1 MKIEKTK
8 NASRN
13 IVFGVFLKLYQI
25 LFPFVMRTV
34 MMYTIGVQYL
44 GLNSLFTSIL
54 QVLNLAELGVG
65 SAMVFSMY
73 KPIAEDDSTT
83 ICALMK
89 LYKIYYR
96 VIGGIILVIGL
107 VLTPFIPRLISGTI
121 PADMNVY
128 ILYLLN
134 LFATVMTYWLFAYRN
149 SILQAHQ
156 RNDVASKVTL
166 GTDTVKYILQIVAL
180 VFLHNYYYFVIVLFL
195 TQILNNIF
203 TAIAAKKIFPQ
214 YNPKGNLPKEEINQ
228 INGKIRDL
236 FTSKL
241 GYTIVSSED
250 TIVISA
256 FLGLTVLAQYQNYY
270 YIMSSVI
277 GFMSII
283 YNSITAGVGNSMLT
297 KSVDQNYKEFR
308 IFTLLVS
315 FINGICC
322 ACFMGVYQPFMKL
335 WMGEAMLLPFSLVV
349 LLCVYFWIY
358 EYIMMASVYKDAGG
372 IWHKDRFRPL
382 ISGVANLGLNL
393 LAVKFIGLYGIVLS
407 TIVSMTIISAPW
419 ITTNI
424 FKLIFKRSP
433 IKYTIKLCYYAFSA
447 AVASGISYIAIEF
460 ISIDGWLGLI
470 LKAIICVIVS
480 SVIMMLF
487 FFKMDEYA
495 DAVSLIMRMLHLDK
509 KLHKG
514 SKDNKV
520 L

>member
-13 IVFGVFLKLYQI
+13 IIFGILLKIYQI
-25 LFPFVMRTV
+25 LLPFTMRTI
-34 MMYTIGVQYL
+34 MMYTIGVEYL
-44 GLNSLFTSIL
+44 GLNSLFTSVL

-73 KPIAEDDSTT
+73 KPIAEDDSVT
-83 ICALMK
+83 ICALMQ

-96 VIGGIILVIGL
+96 VIGGIILIVGL
-107 VLTPFIPRLISGTI
+107 GLTPFIPKLISGNI

-149 SILQAHQ
+149 SVLQAHQ

-166 GTDTVKYILQIVAL
+166 GTETVKYFLQVIALIL
-180 VFLHNYYYFVIVLFL
+180 FHNYYYFVIVLLF
-195 TQILNNIF
+195 TQILNNLFI
-203 TAIAAKKIFPQ
+203 AVAAKKIFPQ
-214 YNPKGNLPKEEINQ
+214 YKPEGNLPKEEIRQ

-241 GYTIVSSED
+241 GYTIVSSAD

-270 YIMSSVI
+270 YIMSSII

-283 YNSITAGVGNSMLT
+283 YASITAGVGNSMLT
-297 KSVDQNYKEFR
+297 KSIDQNYEEFC

-315 FINGICC
+315 FVSGICC
-322 ACFMGVYQPFMKL
+322 ACFMGLYQPFMKL
-335 WMGEAMLLPFSLVV
+335 WMGEKLLLPFSLVV

-372 IWHKDRFRPL
+372 IWHRDRFRPL
-382 ISGVANLGLNL
+382 ISGVVNLGFNL
-393 LAVKFIGLYGIVLS
+393 FTVKFIGLYGIVLS
-407 TIVSMTIISAPW
+407 TIVSMAVISAPW

-424 FKLIFKRSP
+424 FKLIFKRSS
-433 IKYTIKLCYYAFSA
+433 IKYVSKLCYYAFSA
-447 AVASGISYIAIEF
+447 VVASFISYNAVGVIF
-460 ISIDGWLGLI
+460 VDGWIGLI
-470 LKAIICVIVS
+470 LKAIVCITVS
-480 SVIMMLF
+480 SVIMLLL
-487 FFKMDEYA
+487 FFKMDEFA
-495 DAVSLIMRMLHLDK
+495 DAVSLIARMLHLDK
-509 KLHKG
+509 KLNKG
-514 SKDNKV
+514 NKYD
-520 L
+520 